1 MKKLFLDTN
10 IFLRF
15 FLRDNESQYQSVCRL
30 LAKIEEGTFR
40 PYTSSIVF
48 LELNYV
54 VRNIYKLPIDEVL
67 DYLGAVKKMRGMT
80 VIEKTDTDKA
90 IDLYI
95 KYKIKLGDCFIAT
108 QLPKGSAL
116 LSYDEDFK
124 KVKEIQSQ
132 TPEEILQELDLLG

>member
-1 MKKLFLDTN
+1 MTKLFLDTN

-15 FLRDNESQYQSVCRL
+15 FLKDNENQYQDVCRL
-30 LAKIEEGTFR
+30 FSKIEEGAFK

-54 VRNIYKLPIDEVL
+54 IRSIYKLSINEVL
-67 DYLGAVKKMRGMT
+67 DYINAVKKMRGMT
-80 VIEKTDTDKA
+80 VIDKTDTDNA
-90 IDLYI
+90 VSLYK

-108 QLPKGSAL
+108 QLPKEGIL
-116 LSYDEDFK
+116 LSYDADSK

-132 TPEEILQELDLLG
+132 TPDEMLREL

>member
-15 FLRDNESQYQSVCRL
+15 FLRDNEGQYQDVCKL
-30 LAKIEEGTFR
+30 FAEIEGGNFK

-67 DYLGAVKKMRGMT
+67 DYMDAVREMRGMT
-80 VIEKTDTDKA
+80 VIDKTDTDNV
-90 IDLYI
+90 IRLYK
-95 KYKIKLGDCFIAT
+95 KYKIKLGDCLIAS
-108 QLPKGSAL
+108 QLPNKAVL
-116 LSYDEDFK
+116 VSYDKDFK
-124 KVKEIQSQ
+124 KIKEIQSQ
-132 TPEEILQELDLLG
+132 MPDAIFQQ